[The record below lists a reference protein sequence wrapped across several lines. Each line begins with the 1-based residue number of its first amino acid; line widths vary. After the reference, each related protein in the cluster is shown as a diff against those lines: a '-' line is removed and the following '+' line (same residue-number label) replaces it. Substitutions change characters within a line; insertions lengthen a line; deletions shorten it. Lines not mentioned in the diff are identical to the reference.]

1 MSGEPESRNIAVAE
15 GNRCCSPDGQHSRHD
30 IGAMKLRRIQDLP
43 SSPREHLEPIGEAP
57 GLRGQQGR
65 QTAICSPV
73 RLRAPAPEALD

>member
-43 SSPREHLEPIGEAP
+43 SSPREHLE
-57 GLRGQQGR
+57 
-65 QTAICSPV
+65 T
-73 RLRAPAPEALD
+73 DW